1 MIDLSRKPKKQEE
14 ENDDVLNVIAAIGT
28 LAFVF
33 LMWLVFTT
41 GFINGIY

>member
-1 MIDLSRKPKKQEE
+1 MIDLSRQPKKQEE
-14 ENDDVLNVIAAIGT
+14 ENDEVLNVIACIGT

-41 GFINGIY
+41 GFINGIF